1 MTSNI
6 PAALRASD
14 IGRFALRAAQIEK
27 AKPVVAYWCEWCCFP
42 RDTTPAD
49 HIQLRGIGNYHIVN
63 QIIERG
69 LHNTDDETKSYTTD
83 LVDKLEQVS
92 RDGPSPRIA
101 SATACEPGN

>member
-27 AKPVVAYWCEWCCFP
+27 AKPVVAYWCEWCRFP

-49 HIQLRGIGNYHIVN
+49 HIHSMR
-63 QIIERG
+63 
-69 LHNTDDETKSYTTD
+69 
-83 LVDKLEQVS
+83 
-92 RDGPSPRIA
+92 
-101 SATACEPGN
+101 